1 MSDSIEFPGGHRFA
15 FSILD
20 DTDVATVENV
30 APVYRLLDELG
41 MRTTKTI
48 WPVGCPEGSRDF
60 GSSQTLEDPEY
71 LEFVLWLRERG
82 FELTWHGATMESS
95 ERERTV
101 AGLERYRE
109 LLDSYPRIHANHAYN
124 RENLY
129 WGTDRV
135 DQPLLKAVIQRAL
148 PTPEGYYAGH
158 VEGSPFWWGD
168 LAARHVEYAR
178 NLTFDEVNLARI
190 NPSMPY
196 HDPARPLVRWWFS
209 CSDAEDRGE
218 FAELLRPDRQERLE
232 REGGWCIVATHLGKG
247 FAHGGE
253 VDRLVRRRLEMLAG
267 RDGWFAPVGEILD
280 FLRSRRTEAALPGE
294 EWDRMQW
301 RWARDIVRRKLRQG
315 RRREERLRA

>member
-1 MSDSIEFPGGHRFA
+1 MIEFPGGKPFA
-15 FSILD
+15 FTILD

-30 APVYRLLDELG
+30 SPVYRLLEELG
-41 MRTTKTI
+41 MRTTKTV
-48 WPVGCPEGSRDF
+48 WPLACPEGSRNF
-60 GSSQTLEDPEY
+60 SSSETLEDADY
-71 LEFVLWLRERG
+71 LAWVLDLHARG
-82 FELTWHGATMESS
+82 FEVTWHGATMESS
-95 ERERTV
+95 DRARTTW
-101 AGLERYRE
+101 GLERFRA
-109 LLDSYPRIHANHAYN
+109 LFGAYPRIHVNHSLN

-129 WGTDRV
+129 WGPGRV
-135 DQPLLKAVIQRAL
+135 DQALLKAVIQRAV

-158 VEGSPFWWGD
+158 VEHSPFWWGD
-168 LAARHVEYAR
+168 LCAAHVEYGR

-196 HDPARPLVRWWFS
+196 HDPVRPLVRWWFS
-209 CSDAEDRGE
+209 ASDAEDRDA

-267 RDGWFAPVGEILD
+267 RDGWFVPVGVLLD
-280 FLRSRRTEAALPGE
+280 HLRAHRTEAALPRD

-301 RWARDIVRRKLRQG
+301 RWARDIVRRKMRQN
-315 RRREERLRA
+315 RRRAKATVGA

>member
-1 MSDSIEFPGGHRFA
+1 MPEPIAFPGGRRFA

-30 APVYRLLDELG
+30 RPVYRLLDALG
-41 MRTTKTI
+41 MRTTKTV
-48 WPVGCPEGSRDF
+48 WPLACPEGSRDF
-60 GSSQTLEDPEY
+60 AASQTLEDPEY
-71 LEFVLWLRERG
+71 LDFVLWLRGRG
-82 FELTWHGATMESS
+82 FEVTWHGATMEPS
-95 ERERTV
+95 ERARTE
-101 AGLERYRE
+101 AGLERFRA
-109 LLDSYPRIHANHAYN
+109 LLGAYPRIHANHAYN

-129 WGTDRV
+129 WGPDRV

-148 PTPEGYYAGH
+148 PTPEGFYAGH

-168 LAARHVEYAR
+168 LAAAHVEYAR

-209 CSDAEDRGE
+209 CSDAEDRSE
-218 FAELLRPDRQERLE
+218 FAELLRPDRQDRLE

-247 FAHGGE
+247 FARDGE

-280 FLRSRRTEAALPGE
+280 FLRARRATDALPPD

-301 RWARDIVRRKLRQG
+301 RWARDVVRRKMRQS
-315 RRREERLRA
+315 RRRDERLRA

>member
-1 MSDSIEFPGGHRFA
+1 MSEPILFPGGKRFA

-30 APVYRLLDELG
+30 GPVYRLLDALG
-41 MRTTKTI
+41 MRTTKTV
-48 WPVGCPEGSRDF
+48 WPLACPEGSRDF
-60 GSSQTLEDPEY
+60 AGSQTLEDPEY

-82 FELTWHGATMESS
+82 FEVTWHGATMEAS
-95 ERERTV
+95 ERARTV
-101 AGLERYRE
+101 EGLERFRAHFGA
-109 LLDSYPRIHANHAYN
+109 YPRIHANHAYN

-129 WGTDRV
+129 WGPDRV
-135 DQPLLKAVIQRAL
+135 DQPLLKAVIGRAI
-148 PTPEGYYAGH
+148 PTPDGFYAGH
-158 VEGSPFWWGD
+158 VEGSPYWWGD
-168 LAARHVEYAR
+168 VAHAHLEYAR

-196 HDPARPLVRWWFS
+196 RDPARPLVRWWFS
-209 CSDAEDRGE
+209 CSDAEDRDE

-247 FAHGGE
+247 FSRGGE
-253 VDRLVRRRLEMLAG
+253 VDRLIRRRLEALAA

-280 FLRSRRTEAALPGE
+280 FLRARRQDDELPPD

-301 RWARDIVRRKLRQG
+301 RWARDIVRRKMRQS
-315 RRREERLRA
+315 RRREARLRA

>member
-1 MSDSIEFPGGHRFA
+1 MSDPILFPGGKRFA

-30 APVYRLLDELG
+30 RPLYRLLDELG
-41 MRTTKTI
+41 MRTTKTV
-48 WPVGCPEGSRDF
+48 WPLACPEGSRDF
-60 GSSQTLEDPEY
+60 ASSQTLEDPEY
-71 LEFVLWLRERG
+71 LEFVRWLRGRG
-82 FELTWHGATMESS
+82 FEITWHGATMEAS
-95 ERERTV
+95 ERERT
-101 AGLERYRE
+101 ARGLERFRE
-109 LLDSYPRIHANHAYN
+109 LMDAYPRIHANHAYN

-129 WGTDRV
+129 WGPDRV

-158 VEGSPFWWGD
+158 QETSPYWWGD
-168 LAARHVEYAR
+168 LAQRHVEYAR

-196 HDPARPLVRWWFS
+196 RDPKRPLVRWWFS
-209 CSDAEDRGE
+209 CSDAEDRDE
-218 FAELLRPDRQERLE
+218 FTELLRPDRQERLE

-247 FAHGGE
+247 FTKDGE
-253 VDRLVRRRLEMLAG
+253 VDRLVRRRLDMLAARG
-267 RDGWFAPVGEILD
+267 GWFVPVGEILD
-280 FLRSRRTEAALPGE
+280 FLRARRTTEELPPD

-301 RWARDIVRRKLRQG
+301 RWARDIVRRKLRQN